1 MATAKMKHT
10 QTQSLLENLLQLF
23 TNGQS
28 KEDEL
33 ELKRYDN
40 IRFDDVNKEISEA
53 ANEKKRLELE
63 KK

>member
-1 MATAKMKHT
+1 MKHT